1 MSKLANDFLGFLS
14 ILSFEQPGK
23 SASKVLQRHK
33 VKSPSGKMGFLL
45 WTTDRFERLNAART
59 SAAADGST
67 EANNYFHPLRVK
79 IQTNLAGTC
88 TLLMLHLKCCTDT
101 NKKRPV
107 STGRFFS
114 ADGCLMILRFPKL
127 SFNHRHGNLFGG
139 DRKLPMPDACCPVN
153 CVCNG
158 GRGCIDDDFTD

>member
-1 MSKLANDFLGFLS
+1 MKEHITYSPGLQHLFDIWHRATDLNDVN
-14 ILSFEQPGK
+14 
-23 SASKVLQRHK
+23 ATVR
-33 VKSPSGKMGFLL
+33 
-45 WTTDRFERLNAART
+45 WTV
-59 SAAADGST
+59 AADGST

-79 IQTNLAGTC
+79 MQTNLAGTC